1 MPFQK
6 GKVKTGGRK
15 KGTPNKTT
23 GQFKE
28 SIDLILES
36 ELERFKTDLDQL
48 EPKERVNVILKLLEF
63 TVPKLQRTESQHEFK
78 EPVSLPSIYWANI
91 GQNEKEGIPPIKW
104 NESE

>member
-6 GKVKTGGRK
+6 GKEKTGGRK
-15 KGTPNKTT
+15 KGTHNKAT

-63 TVPKLQRTESQHEFK
+63 TVPKLQRTESEHEFK

-91 GQNEKEGIPPIKW
+91 DTNEKEETPPVKW
-104 NESE
+104 SESE